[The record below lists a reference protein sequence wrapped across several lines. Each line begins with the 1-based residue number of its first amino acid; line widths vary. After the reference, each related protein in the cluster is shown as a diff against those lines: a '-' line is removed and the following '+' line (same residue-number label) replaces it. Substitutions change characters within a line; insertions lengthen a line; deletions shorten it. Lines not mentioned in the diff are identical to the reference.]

1 MISSCQMM
9 NIRTARISYRKKS
22 LSSCWFLGY
31 AISRG
36 PGFSQHKC
44 LFSWAFTSHGGNA
57 FPAPKRLQK
66 DTISTSSNINELARI
81 LREVHERSSTDGVM
95 KDFVPELL
103 AQHSKLDSDWIIE
116 LALEAGKFQSG
127 VASSILHGVMAG
139 TTSQQQ
145 YQLAPQLFQSLCR
158 DNQQRVSIDLVTC
171 ALAFNSCQLA
181 LKSIDKVSKNNSYF
195 SAVSESCL
203 EAAFKLAKKGGG
215 SAQRKAMSQA
225 KRAKTKAQ
233 VNARATES
241 KNILKEKYDLEILYE
256 DDQVVCL
263 NKPAGMVCYHNR
275 QTTKGKRG
283 EDTSLENAL
292 LSVVTLSLVNQ
303 DARGIVHRID
313 RGTSGCI
320 VMAKTDEA
328 HLMLVAEFFSR
339 RAKKSYLALVDGA
352 VQEKKGVLDLPIGG
366 QPSRSMYEVKQ
377 IYKGSSHPTTSTLV
391 EVFTETGRKHQVR
404 IHCAQ
409 GLGCPIYLDNL
420 YYPKPAIKD
429 SKKRTG
435 DHNTDKLLIPR
446 SIDTVKAAHEPGHRF
461 FLHAS
466 KLQIPA
472 FGIDIEAPLPSW
484 WREAIDHL

>member
-225 KRAKTKAQ
+225 KRAKTKAE

-339 RAKKSYLALVDGA
+339 
-352 VQEKKGVLDLPIGG
+352 
-366 QPSRSMYEVKQ
+366 
-377 IYKGSSHPTTSTLV
+377 
-391 EVFTETGRKHQVR
+391 
-404 IHCAQ
+404 
-409 GLGCPIYLDNL
+409 
-420 YYPKPAIKD
+420 
-429 SKKRTG
+429 
-435 DHNTDKLLIPR
+435 
-446 SIDTVKAAHEPGHRF
+446 
-461 FLHAS
+461 
-466 KLQIPA
+466 
-472 FGIDIEAPLPSW
+472 
-484 WREAIDHL
+484 